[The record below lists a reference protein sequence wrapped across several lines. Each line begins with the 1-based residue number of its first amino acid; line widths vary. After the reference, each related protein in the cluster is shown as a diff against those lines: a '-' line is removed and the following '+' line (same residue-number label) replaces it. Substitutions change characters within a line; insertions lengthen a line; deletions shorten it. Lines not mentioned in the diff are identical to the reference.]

1 MHVHVT
7 RAPDRRETTTPN
19 AVMTTLA
26 SPTLGASHALSLWQV
41 DMSAG
46 ASGPLHVFTSEQ
58 LWTLVDGAARIEV
71 DDAIVTLAPGDT
83 VVLPA
88 GATRRIR
95 ALSDLHAVVCGFGD
109 ASVSVPGEA
118 QSRGVPPWIS

>member
-1 MHVHVT
+1 MHDHVT

-26 SPTLGASHALSLWQV
+26 SPTQGASRALSLWQV
-41 DMSAG
+41 EMSAG
-46 ASGPLHVFTSEQ
+46 ASGPPHVFTSEQ
-58 LWTLVDGAARIEV
+58 LWNLVDGQARVEIDGTV
-71 DDAIVTLAPGDT
+71 ITLAPGDT
-83 VVLPA
+83 AVLPA
-88 GATRRIR
+88 GATRRIH
-95 ALSDLHAVVCGFGD
+95 ALTDVHAVVCGFGD

>member
-1 MHVHVT
+1 MHDHVT

-26 SPTLGASHALSLWQV
+26 SPTQGASCALSLWQV

-46 ASGPLHVFTSEQ
+46 ASGPAHVFTSEQ
-58 LWTLVDGAARIEV
+58 LLSLVDGAARIEV
-71 DDAIVTLAPGDT
+71 DATAVMLSAGDT

-88 GATRRIR
+88 GATRRIH
-95 ALSDLHAVVCGFGD
+95 ALTDLQAVVCGYAD
-109 ASVSVPGEA
+109 AAASVAGEP